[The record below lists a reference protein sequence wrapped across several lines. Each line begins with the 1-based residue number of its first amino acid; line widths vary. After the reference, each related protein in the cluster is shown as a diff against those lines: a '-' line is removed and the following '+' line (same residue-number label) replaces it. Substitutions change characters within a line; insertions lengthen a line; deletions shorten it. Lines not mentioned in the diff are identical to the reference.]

1 MVPWVREH
9 GNDGGNGAGNVDDND
24 DDNDIIV
31 TCRAREHIYGT
42 MEMPMTT
49 TVTMIRWSPIVVAR
63 GEEGLDNLAH
73 HWEISRVAQLW
84 NLCWIIIVSII
95 LLKISIWS
103 TFQFLF
109 LILSNIKTCLTA
121 CGLKTFRWD
130 QHCWQELRRTRSLH
144 ICILHILSFGLYF
157 VVFYTM
163 LTILTLQ
170 RVDEEFEQNLAARFP
185 PTWESTDR
193 LLRKNHESSSS
204 SPS

>member
-1 MVPWVREH
+1 MIITVFLWVGLASWACMAMVLAVTMTIARFNKMVPWVREH
-9 GNDGGNGAGNVDDND
+9 GNDGGNGAGNDDDND
-24 DDNDIIV
+24 DDYDIIV

-42 MEMPMTT
+42 MEMTMTT
-49 TVTMIRWSPIVVAR
+49 TVTMIKWSPIVVAR
-63 GEEGLDNLAH
+63 GEERLDNLAH

-130 QHCWQELRRTRSLH
+130 QHCWQ
-144 ICILHILSFGLYF
+144 
-157 VVFYTM
+157 
-163 LTILTLQ
+163 
-170 RVDEEFEQNLAARFP
+170 
-185 PTWESTDR
+185 
-193 LLRKNHESSSS
+193 
-204 SPS
+204 